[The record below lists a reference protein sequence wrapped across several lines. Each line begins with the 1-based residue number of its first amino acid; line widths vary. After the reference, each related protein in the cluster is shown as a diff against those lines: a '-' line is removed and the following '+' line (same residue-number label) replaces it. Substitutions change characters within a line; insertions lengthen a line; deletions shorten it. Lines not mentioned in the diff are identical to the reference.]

1 MVIYKEEVAKVF
13 ALYLGCECRLEDG
26 QISDKTTMISAD
38 GCLMVDYNGIGDT
51 EHDAECCQLILT
63 SLSDITD
70 EDAIQVAKM
79 TDYYSDEFNLT
90 DFKHRVI
97 EIWATKMFDVSQYL
111 ISKHYAIPLW
121 FGINHWA
128 NGKTA
133 IELKMAIEK

>member
-26 QISDKTTMISAD
+26 QVSDKTTMISAD

-51 EHDAECCQLILT
+51 EHDIECCQLILT
-63 SLSDITD
+63 PLSKITD
-70 EDAIQVAKM
+70 EHKLAIYAMGYTEVKKYM
-79 TDYYSDEFNLT
+79 M
-90 DFKHRVI
+90 
-97 EIWATKMFDVSQYL
+97 EILPIYEWKNTRADQHQQL
-111 ISKHYAIPLW
+111 IIWGYAVPLW